1 MENIRLIT
9 KYQNTKK
16 IRRERDKKERMREAF
31 S

>member
-9 KYQNTKK
+9 KYQTTKK

>member
-9 KYQNTKK
+9 KYQITKK
-16 IRRERDKKERMREAF
+16 IRRERDKKERMRKGF